1 MSRVSEASSF
11 HAIQHAVGK
20 TKSKLE
26 DLQIKGS
33 NLKGIQKPSDN
44 PIGNVEL
51 LNIRSQDVDSG
62 QYLRNISYAKTQL
75 TFTENSIEEL
85 TDIMSKAKEIAIGQS
100 SNLFDVEVRKAVA
113 EEVSQLKKQA
123 LAIGNRR
130 IGNKYIFGGYKN
142 QSRPFNEDGK
152 YLGDDNQVKLEVS
165 KDFYVPVGFP
175 GSNIFFEKHQE
186 RMLNSDP
193 LGDSNLIDTEKALD
207 SLNDNQEIVI
217 NRLPAAQED
226 EQIQYEE
233 DVIRGLSQPRVTGDI
248 NSFEEDII
256 LDRSSERLDI
266 KKSSLSKDARSLI
279 DDLSS
284 LENALKTGNHEIIQ
298 DLLPRFDKTM
308 DRLIQVRTKVGSVV
322 NSIDNSEISIEK
334 TKLANAEYKSK
345 IEDADIAELFTDLTR
360 QQNVLNATYKA
371 SAQLMGNSLMDFIR

>member
-1 MSRVSEASSF
+1 MGRVSEASSF
-11 HAIQHAVGK
+11 HAIKHAVGK

-51 LNIRSQDVDSG
+51 LSIRSQDVDSG

-123 LAIGNRR
+123 IAIGNRR
-130 IGNKYIFGGYKN
+130 IAGKYLFGGYKN
-142 QSRPFNEDGK
+142 QTAPFDEKGN
-152 YLGDDNQVKLEVS
+152 YNGDDNQVKLEVS
-165 KDFYVPVGFP
+165 KDFYVPISFS
-175 GSNIFFEKHQE
+175 GSNIFFEKNQS

-193 LGDSNLIDTEKALD
+193 LGDSQLIDTEKALD
-207 SLNDNQEIVI
+207 NMNDNEEVVI
-217 NRLPAAQED
+217 NRLPAAEKD
-226 EQIQYEE
+226 EEIQFEE
-233 DVIRGLSQPRVTGDI
+233 DIMRGLPQPQVSGDV
-248 NSFEEDII
+248 NDFEQDII
-256 LDRSSERLDI
+256 LDRASGRLNT
-266 KKSSLSKDARSLI
+266 KKSSITKDSRSLI
-279 DDLSS
+279 DDLQS
-284 LENALKTGNHEIIQ
+284 LENALNTGNHELIQ
-298 DLLPRFDKTM
+298 DLLPSFDTSM
-308 DRLIQVRTKVGSVV
+308 DRLIQIRTKVGSVV

-345 IEDADIAELFTDLTR
+345 IEDADVAELFTDLTR

-371 SAQLMGNSLMDFIR
+371 SAQMMGNSLMDFIR